1 MVTGV
6 QTCALP
12 ISVDFRFN
20 VERGLIQSIRIF
32 GDFFGLGDIAD
43 VEKRLTG
50 IAYRR
55 DAIEKAFSEIDVKHY
70 FGNIEAKELA
80 DLLVG

>member
-1 MVTGV
+1 MVAAKISW
-6 QTCALP
+6 CAVLRLLRN
-12 ISVDFRFN
+12 S
-20 VERGLIQSIRIF
+20 
-32 GDFFGLGDIAD
+32 D

-55 DAIEKAFSEIDVKHY
+55 NAIEKAFSEIDVKHY
-70 FGNIEAKELA
+70 FGNIEAKELT